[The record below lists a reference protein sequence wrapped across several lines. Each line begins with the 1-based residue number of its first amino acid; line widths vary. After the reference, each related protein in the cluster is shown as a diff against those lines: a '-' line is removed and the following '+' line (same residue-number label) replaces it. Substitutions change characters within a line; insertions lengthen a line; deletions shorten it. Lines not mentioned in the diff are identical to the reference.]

1 MGGFLAEA
9 AGWRWVEGLMA
20 AFSGFTLILACAFL
34 PETYAP
40 VLLRLRAEK
49 LSEITGM
56 VYISR
61 MDIDGGRKT
70 TIQALKIALYRP
82 WIMLFREPIV
92 FLCSFYLSVVYG
104 ILYMLFDAYP
114 IVFQEVRGWS
124 EGKGGLAF
132 LGVLVGMILAFLY
145 ILFDNKRYA
154 KLSAKTVG
162 RVPPEERLTVVIVG
176 SISMPVGLF
185 WFAWTN
191 SPSIH
196 WMSSIAAGAPF
207 GFGMVLVF
215 MGVINYLV
223 DSYVI
228 FTASVMAASAA
239 TRAMFAAAFPLFTT
253 YMYEGLGI
261 HWASSIPAFL
271 SLACIPC
278 PLLFYF
284 YGPRIRA
291 RCHFSAE
298 ANRYMERLMTKHNV
312 ELQQLPEQRNPEQ
325 RGPGR
330 RNPLQQAPDERE
342 SEELLA
348 ITHAEN
354 QAANRAH
361 DMPPP
366 TPTSLAFTSNATT
379 PVSTPVRTQFDNQ
392 VPNARRVSQTSM
404 FSGGSQPTMVAP
416 SDTPDRPFRPF
427 SVTSDGRSIRP
438 YSTMSDDR

>member
-1 MGGFLAEA
+1 
-9 AGWRWVEGLMA
+9 MA
-20 AFSGFTLILACAFL
+20 AFTGFSLVLACLFL

-40 VLLRLRAEK
+40 VLLRGRAEK
-49 LSEITGM
+49 LSEMTRK

-61 MDIDGGRKT
+61 MDIDGGKKT
-70 TIQALKIALYRP
+70 TMQVLKIALHRP
-82 WIMLFREPIV
+82 WILLFREPIV
-92 FLCSFYLSVVYG
+92 FLCSFYLAVIYG

-132 LGVLVGMILAFLY
+132 LGVLVGMTMAFFY
-145 ILFDNKRYA
+145 ILFDNMRYA
-154 KLSAKTVG
+154 RLCAETIG
-162 RVPPEERLTVVIVG
+162 RVSPERRLHVVVLG
-176 SISMPVGLF
+176 SISLPVGLF

-215 MGVINYLV
+215 LGISNYLV

-228 FTASVMAASAA
+228 YAASVMAASSA
-239 TRAMFAAAFPLFTT
+239 TRAIFGAIFPLFTT

-261 HWASSIPAFL
+261 HWASCIPAFL
-271 SLACIPC
+271 SLACVPC

-298 ANRYMERLMTKHNV
+298 ANRYMEHLMAKHNV
-312 ELQQLPEQRNPEQ
+312 ELQQF
-325 RGPGR
+325 
-330 RNPLQQAPDERE
+330 PDERNP
-342 SEELLA
+342 EELLA
-348 ITHAEN
+348 ITDAEN
-354 QAANRAH
+354 HAANRGD

-366 TPTSLAFTSNATT
+366 TPTSFAFTSNATT
-379 PVSTPVRTQFDNQ
+379 PVSTPVRGQFDHQ
-392 VPNARRVSQTSM
+392 VLDARSSW
-404 FSGGSQPTMVAP
+404 FSRGSQPTMVAP
-416 SDTPDRPFRPF
+416 YASSDTPDRGFRPF
-427 SVTSDGRSIRP
+427 SVTSDGRSVRP
-438 YSTMSDDR
+438 CSTMSDSR